1 MEKDNNYTDVYNV
14 PDCIV
19 YFESE
24 EHLEILINQ

>member
-1 MEKDNNYTDVYNV
+1 MEEYQNNYDVYDV